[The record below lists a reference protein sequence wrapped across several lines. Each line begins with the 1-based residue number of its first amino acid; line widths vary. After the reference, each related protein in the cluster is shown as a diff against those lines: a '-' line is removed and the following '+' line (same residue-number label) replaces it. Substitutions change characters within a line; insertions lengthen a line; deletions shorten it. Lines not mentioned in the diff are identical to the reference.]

1 MYMHDICKGVWLDV
15 PITMEDYIEISGRRH
30 HTILIIGLLIHSSLS
45 PHTAAPYNYIHTEI
59 KIKHSK
65 LVC

>member
-1 MYMHDICKGVWLDV
+1 MYMHDICMGVWLDV

-30 HTILIIGLLIHSSLS
+30 HTILIIGLLIHSSL
-45 PHTAAPYNYIHTEI
+45 APYNYIHTEI